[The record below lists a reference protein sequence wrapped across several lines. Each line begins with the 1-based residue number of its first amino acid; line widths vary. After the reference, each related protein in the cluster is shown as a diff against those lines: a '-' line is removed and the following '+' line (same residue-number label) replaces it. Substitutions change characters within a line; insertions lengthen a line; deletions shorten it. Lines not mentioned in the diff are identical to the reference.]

1 MSGVII
7 YLVLMLPPG
16 SSDLPESRRA
26 TVCFLFGLA
35 SDGVYTAFSVTRQAV
50 VSYTAFSPLPLRAVI
65 FCCTF
70 LGVTSTGR
78 YPASC
83 PMKPGL
89 SSPAVFR
96 HLQPRSPVL
105 HIYLIY
111 QAFFQKSSPFTNFNK
126 RNIKCFLKDD
136 RSIDGF
142 YLQYYLNNVKSDLKP
157 QMHSVDTV

>member
-83 PMKPGL
+83 PVKPGL
-89 SSPAVFR
+89 SSSAPFR
-96 HLQPRSPVL
+96 LYSRDHLTCLRKC
-105 HIYLIY
+105 Y
-111 QAFFQKSSPFTNFNK
+111 FNTIFPLSK
-126 RNIKCFLKDD
+126 
-136 RSIDGF
+136 GF
-142 YLQYYLNNVKSDLKP
+142 YFTVIRHFTVLLPYSILP
-157 QMHSVDTV
+157 QVPTVHK